1 MTTHMVIGIKYEI
14 LLYVKA
20 HQKVSSMEETL
31 NSEGY
36 KMTWPVGI
44 S

>member
-1 MTTHMVIGIKYEI
+1 MTRHIGIGIKYET

-31 NSEGY
+31 NNEGY
-36 KMTWPVGI
+36 KMTWPVDV

>member
-1 MTTHMVIGIKYEI
+1 MSRHKGTGIKYET

-31 NSEGY
+31 NNEGD
-36 KMTWPVGI
+36 KMTWPVDD